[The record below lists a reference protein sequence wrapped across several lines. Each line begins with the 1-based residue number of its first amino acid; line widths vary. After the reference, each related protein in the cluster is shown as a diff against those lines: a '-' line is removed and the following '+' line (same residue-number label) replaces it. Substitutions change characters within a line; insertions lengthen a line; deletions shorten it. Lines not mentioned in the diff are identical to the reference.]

1 MNAQRQII
9 GIGSATVDD
18 LLIVDRFPVPDSK
31 QEVVHADRQ
40 GGGLSATACVACARL
55 GVPTAYVDV
64 LGDDDLSH
72 WVIADF
78 EREGIDTSLIARKPE
93 ARPIHAVIIVEQDSG
108 SRTILYSKA
117 GHLAPIA
124 DETLLSA
131 VRAARVLMIDDVS
144 DDLTAAIRAMETA
157 REAGVA
163 VVADIE
169 QRSDA
174 RLLALPDHLVVSSGF
189 AQRTLGESDPA
200 AAARAFWRS
209 DRAAVVIT
217 CGVQGSWYLDA
228 SGDVQHQP
236 AHAVQAVD
244 TTGCGD
250 VFHGAYAAGLVWG
263 LSLAERVRFASVV
276 AALKATQLGGRRGIP
291 TRAQVE
297 ALLAQG

>member
-40 GGGLSATACVACARL
+40 GGGLSATACVASARL

-64 LGDDDLSH
+64 LGHDDLSQ

-78 EREGIDTSLIARKPE
+78 EREGIDTSLIVRNPE
-93 ARPIHAVIIVEQDSG
+93 ARPIHAIIIIEQGIG

-117 GHLAPIA
+117 GHMAPVA
-124 DETLLSA
+124 DEALLAA
-131 VRAARVLMIDDVS
+131 VRQARVLMIDDVS
-144 DDLTAAIRAMETA
+144 NELTASIRAMEAA

-174 RLLALPDHLVVSSGF
+174 PLLSLPDHLIVSSGF
-189 AQRTLGESDPA
+189 ALRALGESDPA
-200 AAARAFWRS
+200 AAARAFWHD

-217 CGVQGSWYLDA
+217 CGAQGSWYLDA
-228 SGDVQHQP
+228 SGEVQHQP
-236 AHAVQAVD
+236 AHEVQAVD

-276 AALKATQLGGRRGIP
+276 AALKATKLGGRRGIP
-291 TRAQVE
+291 TRAEVE
-297 ALLAQG
+297 ALLAG